1 MPQVCLGRISLFP
14 YSYRAI
20 ELLILPTWAKVL
32 TIVLA
37 KNGTDSIYLFIYFA
51 IILIHSLAGKPQQL
65 LLYSGPNSKHNLLC
79 RKMCKIVKY
88 IYYVYL
94 LIFCYPIGSNENSKL
109 SISFPDLLSAN
120 EKGMVL
126 YLISLDI
133 CHVQKTGI
141 D

>member
-1 MPQVCLGRISLFP
+1 VPQVCLGRISLFP

-20 ELLILPTWAKVL
+20 GLLILPTWAKVL

-37 KNGTDSIYLFIYFA
+37 KNGTDS
-51 IILIHSLAGKPQQL
+51 
-65 LLYSGPNSKHNLLC
+65 KHNILC

-88 IYYVYL
+88 IYYVYF